1 MRVVPSDEATWPTGC
16 TLLVL
21 SGGRSRRL
29 GRDKATVHVGG
40 RRLIDRI
47 LAAMP
52 PDVPVVLVGPAPDG
66 LDSRVVV
73 VREEPAEG
81 GPAAGIGAGARAA
94 GTPLIGVLAA
104 DMPFALPVV
113 AVALH
118 RLAAAPPTVEAL
130 LPTDPDGHPQP
141 LCGAYRADP
150 LLAVLERLAPLSGR
164 SVRDL
169 LAGLR
174 VMEWPVPAADL
185 ADVDTADELRAARRR
200 AAQEGS
206 VMQDWVEAVRTAL
219 GLDIDVDVDGILDV
233 ARDAA
238 HNVERPAAPLTTYLL
253 GAAVARGADPAAAAT
268 AVSALAAG
276 WGRRDGDA

>member
-1 MRVVPSDEATWPTGC
+1 MPSDEATWPTGC

-66 LDSRVVV
+66 LDSRVVL

-94 GTPLIGVLAA
+94 ST
-104 DMPFALPVV
+104 AL
-113 AVALH
+113 
-118 RLAAAPPTVEAL
+118 VEAL

-200 AAQEGS
+200 AAQEG
-206 VMQDWVEAVRTAL
+206 
-219 GLDIDVDVDGILDV
+219 
-233 ARDAA
+233 A